1 MYEIY
6 VNGKFFMRTENEE
19 LAYKT
24 FDFYNNEKKVFKIKT
39 ITIVRTW

>member
-6 VNGKFFMRTENEE
+6 VNGKFFMRTENEA